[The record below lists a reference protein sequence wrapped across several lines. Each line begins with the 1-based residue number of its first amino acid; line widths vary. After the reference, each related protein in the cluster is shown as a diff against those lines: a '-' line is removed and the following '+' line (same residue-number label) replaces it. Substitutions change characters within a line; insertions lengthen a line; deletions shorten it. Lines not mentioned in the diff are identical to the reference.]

1 MRLVRLISILESKEF
16 IITTIYESGLWA
28 DWSHHIQEP
37 WGTKNNFP
45 FARASK
51 NLPLDKKLFNCAC
64 PGQVLVCSFNDFA
77 SRCLAWSLARPA
89 NKNENAPVQDITFF
103 KLCFLIN
110 IIQDHNNIL
119 WAYCRIVKNL
129 FINPN
134 ILKFYLLMTRIKYK
148 IYHTSL
154 ILKNAFPVNK
164 LSLPAWCWGPTLSS

>member
-1 MRLVRLISILESKEF
+1 M
-16 IITTIYESGLWA
+16 TTIYESGLWA

-45 FARASK
+45 FARAWK
-51 NLPLDKKLFNCAC
+51 NLNSSLPLDKKLFNCAC

-77 SRCLAWSLARPA
+77 SRCDP
-89 NKNENAPVQDITFF
+89 FF
-103 KLCFLIN
+103 KLCFLIK

-119 WAYCRIVKNL
+119 WAYWGIVRNP
-129 FINPN
+129 FINPD
-134 ILKFYLLMTRIKYK
+134 ILKFYLFMTRIEYK
-148 IYHTSL
+148 INHTSL